1 MNMNPLVPELYV
13 SDFERSLAFYRDML
27 DFQIMYMRAEER
39 FAFLEREGAQL
50 MIEQSTDPERIWVV
64 GELAQPYGRGIN
76 LQIRVSDVD
85 GLHRSLAAAG
95 IAFFVALEDKWYR
108 RDDHLLGNRQFVIQD
123 PDGYL
128 LRFFGDLGVKPV
140 MRA

>member
-1 MNMNPLVPELYV
+1 MNINPLVPELYV
-13 SDFERSLAFYRDML
+13 ADFDRSLAFYRDML

-50 MIEQSTDPERIWVV
+50 MIEQSTDPARIWAAA
-64 GELAQPYGRGIN
+64 ELAHPYGRGIN
-76 LQIRVSDVD
+76 LQIRVRNVD
-85 GLHRSLAAAG
+85 ALHQSLAAAS
-95 IAFFVALEDKWYR
+95 ISFFVALEDKWYR
-108 RDDHLLGNRQFVIQD
+108 RDEELVGNRQFVIQD

-128 LRFFGDLGVKPV
+128 LRFYGDLGARPV